1 MPPFLFGEERRTEE
15 VAIKKLVFSVQEFY
29 ESSAK
34 VEFCN
39 RILNEFSPSLGEKSE
54 RMDSINFHLL
64 RHLAWQV
71 KFMGPLFTT
80 SAFMFES
87 ANRMV
92 IAPLTGT
99 VNQCQL
105 MVDRF
110 IRSKFVAKKK
120 VEKDCLAGIL
130 QNFQQHKTFDNVK
143 GFVESSET
151 LKFRIEY
158 SGAKLSCR

>member
-1 MPPFLFGEERRTEE
+1 
-15 VAIKKLVFSVQEFY
+15 
-29 ESSAK
+29 
-34 VEFCN
+34 
-39 RILNEFSPSLGEKSE
+39 
-54 RMDSINFHLL
+54 
-64 RHLAWQV
+64 
-71 KFMGPLFTT
+71 
-80 SAFMFES
+80 MFES
-87 ANRMV
+87 ANRMA

-120 VEKDCLAGIL
+120 VENDCLAGIL

-151 LKFRIEY
+151 LKFRIEN